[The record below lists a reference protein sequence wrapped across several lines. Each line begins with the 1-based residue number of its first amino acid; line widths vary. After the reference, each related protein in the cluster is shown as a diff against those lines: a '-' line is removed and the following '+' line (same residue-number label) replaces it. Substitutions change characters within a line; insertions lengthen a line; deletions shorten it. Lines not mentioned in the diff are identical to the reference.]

1 MLRQLFL
8 RYTTT
13 GFTTKNATNFDQQA
27 QRTETISNT
36 ELVRLLKDYK
46 LFFLT
51 DLTENQL
58 LVRDVNV
65 KVLKKRETQEFDF
78 AGFEQYI
85 IQFVLVVFSRP
96 HTVTIKSEGKVIS
109 EKRELKNLMPAQILE
124 VFFKYLRTVTD
135 ERGEN
140 TLLFDDPDI
149 AYFNES

>member
-124 VFFKYLRTVTD
+124 VFFKYLRTVTE

-140 TLLFDDPDI
+140 TLLFDDPDS